1 MHACPLLPY
10 RNHPRLGDLKV
21 AAMASTASRPIPG
34 FSPRRGDGR
43 ILGLN
48 LFGVSKTAVPA
59 SDPDARIDF
68 QFVDAGFDLS
78 LLPFRLPYPVPFRL
92 LGDEVKG
99 WIEVGGCVRAAARGQ
114 GKDEKRE
121 APGRRTLHT
130 RACLLAYSHNQ
141 PIPRSNHQNQV
152 TYLSSRVRISRGNKG
167 TIFVLEKVEGE

>member
-21 AAMASTASRPIPG
+21 AAMASTAARPIPG

-130 RACLLAYSHNQ
+130 RACLLACLRTHTTNPFPDQ
-141 PIPRSNHQNQV
+141 
-152 TYLSSRVRISRGNKG
+152 T
-167 TIFVLEKVEGE
+167 TIR